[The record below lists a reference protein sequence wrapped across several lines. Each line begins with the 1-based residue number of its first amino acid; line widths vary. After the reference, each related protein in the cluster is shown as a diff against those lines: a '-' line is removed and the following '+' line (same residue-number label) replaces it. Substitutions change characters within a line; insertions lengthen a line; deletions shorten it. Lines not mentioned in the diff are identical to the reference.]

1 MGQRSSQMLI
11 SPIWEIS
18 LLRAWRIFFL
28 LWVVLG
34 HFFGFFPSVPIVTPK
49 IPWGVIIKGPL
60 TARKKKYMSQ
70 DSRKWYIY
78 NAPVRRSLGVVPP
91 CPKWLE
97 KFLGVFF
104 SPQSGVQ
111 TATARAGDLRR
122 AWAWVKEAAKC

>member
-60 TARKKKYMSQ
+60 TARKKKIMSPRALIWPFLTILAYCG
-70 DSRKWYIY
+70 SRPVPITGKW
-78 NAPVRRSLGVVPP
+78 
-91 CPKWLE
+91 
-97 KFLGVFF
+97 
-104 SPQSGVQ
+104 
-111 TATARAGDLRR
+111 
-122 AWAWVKEAAKC
+122 